1 MLKRIGIVLALS
13 LILIIAAQ
21 PIQRVNGVLMT
32 PTEVEA
38 LNTTPAPE
46 PIGSKRGGNTF
57 VRVLTAPFR
66 AIGRIFGAGKND
78 GKLHRLSEKD
88 VKKFE
93 TAPTVKVVDA
103 TLVSTPEAQGL
114 KTNPAPA
121 TNEPPATKEE
131 ANRIEARQNVARAQ
145 VLIDSNNLNAAFDL
159 LTAAIKL
166 DPNNGNAH
174 NLLGIAY
181 ESKGMHGWALKS
193 FETAVRCDRDQPEFL
208 NNLGYLHFKTGEY
221 DSAAKYLKRAV
232 KAAPNQQ
239 RYWNNL
245 GLAEV
250 QRRNFDEAFIAFEHA
265 VGEFDGH
272 MNLANRLQALG
283 YENQAIKHLELAR
296 ALQPNSKEI
305 LVRLIALYKRAGK
318 VELAEQARANFVTLT
333 TVATAPNQ

>member
-1 MLKRIGIVLALS
+1 MLKRTGIVLALS
-13 LILIIAAQ
+13 FMLVIAAHPLQ
-21 PIQRVNGVLMT
+21 HVNGVLMT
-32 PTEVEA
+32 PAEVEA

-46 PIGSKRGGNTF
+46 PIDSKRGGNTF

-66 AIGRIFGAGKND
+66 AISRIFGGGKND

-93 TAPTVKVVDA
+93 TAPMVKVVDA

-114 KTNPAPA
+114 RTNPAPA

-131 ANRIEARQNVARAQ
+131 ANRMEARLNVARAQ
-145 VLIDSNNLNAAFDL
+145 TLIDSNNLNAAFDL

-166 DPNNGNAH
+166 DPKNGNAH

-181 ESKGMHGWALKS
+181 ESKGMRDWAFKS
-193 FETAVRCDRDQPEFL
+193 FETAVRCNRDQPEFL
-208 NNLGYLHFKTGEY
+208 NNLGYLYFKNGEY
-221 DSAAKYLKRAV
+221 DSAAKYLKRAA
-232 KAAPNQQ
+232 KGAPNQQ

-250 QRRNFDEAFIAFEHA
+250 QRKHFDDAYIAFEHA

-272 MNLANRLQALG
+272 MNLANRLQASG
-283 YENQAIKHLELAR
+283 YDSQAIKHLELAR

-318 VELAEQARANFVTLT
+318 LELAEQARANLVTLT

>member
-13 LILIIAAQ
+13 LMLIIAAQ

-32 PTEVEA
+32 PAEVEA

-46 PIGSKRGGNTF
+46 PTDSKKGGNTF

-88 VKKFE
+88 IKKFE

-121 TNEPPATKEE
+121 TSEPPATKEE

-145 VLIDSNNLNAAFDL
+145 ALIDANNLNAAFDVL
-159 LTAAIKL
+159 AAAIKL
-166 DPNNGNAH
+166 DPKNGNAH

-181 ESKGMHGWALKS
+181 ESKGMREWAFKS
-193 FETAVRCDRDQPEFL
+193 FQTAVRCDRDQPEFL
-208 NNLGYLHFKTGEY
+208 NNLGYLYFKNGEY
-221 DSAAKYLKRAV
+221 ESAAKYLRRAT

-250 QRRNFDEAFIAFEHA
+250 QRKNFDDAYIAFEHA

-283 YENQAIKHLELAR
+283 YESQAIKHLELAR

-318 VELAEQARANFVTLT
+318 LELAEQARANFVTLT

>member
-13 LILIIAAQ
+13 LMLIIAAQ
-21 PIQRVNGVLMT
+21 PIQHVNGVLMT
-32 PTEVEA
+32 PAEVEA

-46 PIGSKRGGNTF
+46 PIDSKKGGNTF

-66 AIGRIFGAGKND
+66 AIGRIFGGGKND

-114 KTNPAPA
+114 RTNPAPA

-131 ANRIEARQNVARAQ
+131 ANRLEARLKVARAQ
-145 VLIDSNNLNAAFDL
+145 ALIDSNNLNAAFDL
-159 LTAAIKL
+159 LTAAINL
-166 DPNNGNAH
+166 DPKNGNAH

-181 ESKGMHGWALKS
+181 ESKGMRDWAFKS
-193 FETAVRCDRDQPEFL
+193 FETAVRCNRDQPEFL
-208 NNLGYLHFKTGEY
+208 NNLGYLYLKNGEY
-221 DSAAKYLKRAV
+221 DSAAKYLKRAAKV
-232 KAAPNQQ
+232 APDQQ

-250 QRRNFDEAFIAFEHA
+250 QRKHFDDAYVAFEHA

-283 YENQAIKHLELAR
+283 YDSQAIKHLELAR

-305 LVRLIALYKRAGK
+305 LVRLVALYKRAGK
-318 VELAEQARANFVTLT
+318 LELAEQARANLVTLT